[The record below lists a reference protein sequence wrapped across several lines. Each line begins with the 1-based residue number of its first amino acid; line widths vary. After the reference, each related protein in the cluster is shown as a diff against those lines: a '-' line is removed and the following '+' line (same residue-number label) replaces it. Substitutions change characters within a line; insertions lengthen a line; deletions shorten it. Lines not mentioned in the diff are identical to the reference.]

1 MGKKGGKGKG
11 KKDKKEKK
19 DKVVFGHD
27 YYENKLAHA
36 DGAVDDFSEQLDT
49 RLLSLEEVTLLL
61 EQLESD
67 KYDVTSYINRM
78 IHEKE
83 RAIVHV
89 NERRDELI
97 DVKVTDALQLK
108 LKNEAKEIDETMK
121 ESNHAKT
128 KVKGKLNDMAEVSF
142 EKKKLENRIA
152 KYKQQII
159 DEDGEF
165 QELLYHTEKDSLKSR
180 DQKKADMIK
189 KVRQLTADFKKLSN
203 AQVSETSKKAIRQN
217 QNLWEGLN
225 RLDAVARRAID
236 NNERTKQRLQTAQ
249 LEAKVLEHSEEN
261 TDIVSGT
268 LPAFRRTNARKAAE
282 IQRLVLSYRDTEERI
297 AKLVGRHNDLTY
309 IESEIG
315 DIIENNT
322 IAAIANKVD
331 FLAESMGTI
340 QTDLDEFDRKLNRA
354 HAKSEQLES
363 LGKLVL
369 VDLSE
374 RERLETTTAQM
385 ILKIIGEQI
394 DTVPARQMKDH
405 YRPGDGNFIP
415 RQSN

>member
-11 KKDKKEKK
+11 KKEKKEKK
-19 DKVVFGHD
+19 EKVVFGHD
-27 YYENKLAHA
+27 YYENRVNKAEA
-36 DGAVDDFSEQLDT
+36 DVEESTETLDQ
-49 RLLSLEEVTLLL
+49 RLLSLEEVAGLL

-83 RAIVHV
+83 LSIVEV
-89 NERRDELI
+89 NERRNKLI
-97 DVKVTDALQLK
+97 DVSVTDSLQQK

-128 KVKGKLNDMAEVSF
+128 KVKGKLNDMAEISF

-189 KVRQLTADFKKLSN
+189 KVRQLTADFKKLSS

-236 NNERTKQRLQTAQ
+236 NNERTKQRLQAAQ
-249 LEAKVLEHSEEN
+249 LEAKVLEYNEDN
-261 TDIVSGT
+261 TDIMSGT

-282 IQRLVLSYRDTEERI
+282 IQSLVLSYRDTEERTT
-297 AKLVGRHNDLTY
+297 KLIGRHNDLQT
-309 IESEIG
+309 IEEDIR
-315 DIIENNT
+315 DIIENDT
-322 IAAIANKVD
+322 IQKISDKVD
-331 FLAESMGTI
+331 FLSESIVTI
-340 QTDLDEFDRKLNRA
+340 RHDLDAFDRKLDKASAEAR
-354 HAKSEQLES
+354 QLEE
-363 LGKLVL
+363 LGRLV
-369 VDLSE
+369 VSDLSD
-374 RERLETTTAQM
+374 RKRLETTTAQM

-394 DTVPARQMKDH
+394 DTLPARQMKNH

-415 RQSN
+415 RS